1 MKKYIFICL
10 LMFSCKNVSNSDRA
24 VEAEGYIIKD
34 TDFVISRTDYINKL
48 EGFWLAQCIANMTGL
63 VTEMDKIGN
72 IGEIKTGQFYTRDDW
87 GKPDLPSIFNP
98 KPSNLSPTI
107 DFVFEQNGVWPAD
120 DDTDIEYMYQ
130 ELLFVNKTSLL
141 TGVQIRD
148 GWIKHIRSEEENF
161 LWVSNQRAF
170 DLMKQDIIPPETSNP
185 EINPDYDM
193 IDAQLTTEIFGLFA
207 PSRPDMAIKMAK
219 LPIQTTARYNAQ
231 WISEF
236 YVSMHSLA
244 SSIDKEKTI
253 KENLMWMADQSRK
266 ILPEDSYSAKMYDYV
281 KSEYLTGMEW
291 ESIRDNIY
299 QRYQVEGKD
308 GYDITSRNIYCNGC
322 FAAGI
327 NFAASLV
334 SLFCGEG
341 DLIETIK
348 IGSLAGWDSDNPT
361 ATWGGL
367 LGFMI
372 GKDGVEKI
380 FNRIFLDKYNI
391 HRTRQ
396 NFRREI
402 DDFSNMAEKGIAIID
417 RVIIEEL
424 KGGIDLKKNL
434 WYIPTINK

>member
-10 LMFSCKNVSNSDRA
+10 LMFSCKNVSNTHRT

-72 IGEIKTGQFYTRDDW
+72 IGEIKTGEFYTRDDW

-98 KPSNLSPTI
+98 EPSNLSPTI
-107 DFVFEQNGVWPAD
+107 DFVFEQDGVWPAD

-141 TGVQIRD
+141 TGEQIRD

-170 DLMKQDIIPPETSNP
+170 DLMKQGIIPPETSNP
-185 EINPDYDM
+185 DINPDYDM
-193 IDAQLTTEIFGLFA
+193 IDAQLTTEIFGLYA

-253 KENLMWMADQSRK
+253 KENLMWMADKSRK

-308 GYDITSRNIYCNGC
+308 GYDLTSRNIYCNGC

-380 FNRIFLDKYNI
+380 FNRTFLDKYNI

-396 NFRREI
+396 NFRREV
-402 DDFSNMAEKGIAIID
+402 DDFSNMAEKGILIID
-417 RVIIEEL
+417 RVILEEL
-424 KGGIDLKKNL
+424 KGGVDLKKNL
-434 WYIPTINK
+434 WYIPIINK

>member
-72 IGEIKTGQFYTRDDW
+72 IGEIKTGEFYTRDDW

-130 ELLFVNKTSLL
+130 ELLFANKTSLL

-281 KSEYLTGMEW
+281 KSEYLTGMEL
-291 ESIRDNIY
+291 
-299 QRYQVEGKD
+299 
-308 GYDITSRNIYCNGC
+308 
-322 FAAGI
+322 
-327 NFAASLV
+327 SL
-334 SLFCGEG
+334 
-341 DLIETIK
+341 
-348 IGSLAGWDSDNPT
+348 
-361 ATWGGL
+361 
-367 LGFMI
+367 
-372 GKDGVEKI
+372 
-380 FNRIFLDKYNI
+380 I
-391 HRTRQ
+391 H
-396 NFRREI
+396 I
-402 DDFSNMAEKGIAIID
+402 
-417 RVIIEEL
+417 
-424 KGGIDLKKNL
+424 
-434 WYIPTINK
+434 

>member
-1 MKKYIFICL
+1 
-10 LMFSCKNVSNSDRA
+10 MFSCKNVSNSDRA
-24 VEAEGYIIKD
+24 VEVEGYIIKD

-107 DFVFEQNGVWPAD
+107 DFVFEQDGVWPAD

-141 TGVQIRD
+141 TGTQIRD

-170 DLMKQDIIPPETSNP
+170 DLMKQNIIPPETSNP

-244 SSIDKEKTI
+244 SSIDKQKTI

-281 KSEYLTGMEW
+281 KTEYLTGMEW

-308 GYDITSRNIYCNGC
+308 GYDLTSRNIYCNGC

-380 FNRIFLDKYNI
+380 FNRTFLDKYNI

-396 NFRREI
+396 NFRREV
-402 DDFSNMAEKGIAIID
+402 DDFSNMAEKGIVIID
-417 RVIIEEL
+417 RVILEEL
-424 KGGIDLKKNL
+424 KGGVDLQNNL

>member
-1 MKKYIFICL
+1 
-10 LMFSCKNVSNSDRA
+10 MFSCKNVSNSDRA

-72 IGEIKTGQFYTRDDW
+72 IGEIKTGEFYTRDDW

-98 KPSNLSPTI
+98 EPSNLSPTI
-107 DFVFEQNGVWPAD
+107 DFVFEQDGVWPAD

-141 TGVQIRD
+141 TGEQIRD

-185 EINPDYDM
+185 DINPDYDM

-207 PSRPDMAIKMAK
+207 PSRPDIAIKMAK

-253 KENLMWMADQSRK
+253 KENLMWMADKSRK

-281 KSEYLTGMEW
+281 KSQYLTGIEW

-308 GYDITSRNIYCNGC
+308 GYDLTSRNIYCNGC

-380 FNRIFLDKYNI
+380 FNRTFLDKYNI

-396 NFRREI
+396 NFRREV
-402 DDFSNMAEKGIAIID
+402 DDFSNMAEKGILIID
-417 RVIIEEL
+417 RVILEEL
-424 KGGIDLKKNL
+424 KGGVDLQNNL

>member
-24 VEAEGYIIKD
+24 VEVEGYIIKD

-72 IGEIKTGQFYTRDDW
+72 IGEIKTGQFYTRDYW

-380 FNRIFLDKYNI
+380 FNRTFLDKYNI

-396 NFRREI
+396 NFTREI

>member
-1 MKKYIFICL
+1 
-10 LMFSCKNVSNSDRA
+10 MFSCKNVSNSDSA

-107 DFVFEQNGVWPAD
+107 DFVFEQDGVWPAD

-141 TGVQIRD
+141 TGTQIRD

-170 DLMKQDIIPPETSNP
+170 DLMKQNIIPPETSNP

-244 SSIDKEKTI
+244 SSIDKQKTI

-281 KSEYLTGMEW
+281 KTEYLTGMEW

-308 GYDITSRNIYCNGC
+308 GYDLTSRNIYCNGC

-380 FNRIFLDKYNI
+380 FNRTFLDKYNI

-402 DDFSNMAEKGIAIID
+402 DDFSNMAEKGIVIID
-417 RVIIEEL
+417 RVILEEL
-424 KGGIDLKKNL
+424 KGGVDLQNNL

>member
-1 MKKYIFICL
+1 
-10 LMFSCKNVSNSDRA
+10 MFSCKNVSNSDRA

-72 IGEIKTGQFYTRDDW
+72 IGEIKTGEFYTRDDW
-87 GKPDLPSIFNP
+87 GKPDLPSIFNSE
-98 KPSNLSPTI
+98 PSNLSPTI
-107 DFVFEQNGVWPAD
+107 DFVFEQDGVWPAD

-130 ELLFVNKTSLL
+130 ELLYVNKTSLL
-141 TGVQIRD
+141 TGEQIRD

-170 DLMKQDIIPPETSNP
+170 DLMKQNIIPPETSNP
-185 EINPDYDM
+185 DINPDYDM
-193 IDAQLTTEIFGLFA
+193 IDAQLTTEIFGLYA

-253 KENLMWMADQSRK
+253 KENLMWMADKSRK

-308 GYDITSRNIYCNGC
+308 GYDLTSRNIYCNGC

-380 FNRIFLDKYNI
+380 FNRTFLDKYNI

-396 NFRREI
+396 NFTREI
-402 DDFSNMAEKGIAIID
+402 DDFSNMAEKGIVIID
-417 RVIIEEL
+417 RVILEEL
-424 KGGIDLKKNL
+424 KGGVDLKKNL
-434 WYIPTINK
+434 WYIPIIN